1 MMTGMSVFLMVLPF
15 IHFSAD
21 KYIFKFLKTL
31 KGFQEEIVASMGLAG
46 FEPAA
51 TRL

>member
-15 IHFSAD
+15 IHLSAD

-31 KGFQEEIVASMGLAG
+31 KGFHEGNSSQHGPGRI
-46 FEPAA
+46 
-51 TRL
+51 